1 MGERPEQGRDL
12 NADSRRVDT
21 RPTSAATLAAGGLPS
36 GFCEDYAE
44 ALWVQLAEPT
54 EAGLIRA
61 FELGG
66 EAHRG
71 GASLVDLVLAHHEV
85 LAQALTQPHAPG
97 AATRAA
103 GFLAEALQP
112 FDMALQ
118 ALRGGDLGLAAIHAE
133 LAETRLILDAAAKT
147 AKAEA
152 LERRRAEEALWQAQK
167 HQAVGRLASGVAHH
181 FNNLLTAI
189 LGNLEL
195 VRREREDDPALT
207 EKLGRASEAA
217 RRAVKLTRQLLTFSG
232 RQTLRPDLFEPSQG
246 LVELIALVGDSLR
259 GDIEVVTE
267 IPEGLWPV
275 RVDAGELELALLNL
289 AINAS
294 DAMDG
299 EGRLRITAAN
309 QTLADERLG
318 LNGDYLLIEVADN
331 GPGIPADILPRVF
344 DPFFTTKAAGV
355 GSGLG
360 LSQVLGFVHQS
371 KGAVDVAA
379 TPGGGTTFR
388 LLLPAAHEAAGG
400 PARERDAAGLVLV
413 VEDDADVAEIA
424 ASMLE
429 SHGFEA
435 RLAYRGAA
443 ALELLR
449 SGETVDL
456 VLCDAGL
463 GGGMNGLQLARALR
477 EIAPALPVLLTAKDR
492 GGAAAAQQAGVP
504 VIGKPYRSGDLYRKI
519 VELLRERTAEIR

>member
-1 MGERPEQGRDL
+1 MGDKPEQGRDL
-12 NADSRRVDT
+12 NVDSRRASARQT
-21 RPTSAATLAAGGLPS
+21 NAATLAASGLPC
-36 GFCEDYAE
+36 GFCEAYAE
-44 ALWVQLAEPT
+44 ALWAQLAEPT

-66 EAHRG
+66 EAYCG
-71 GASLVDLVLAHHEV
+71 GASIVDLALAHHDV
-85 LAQALTQPHAPG
+85 VAQALAQPHAPG
-97 AATRAA
+97 GATRAA

-118 ALRGGDLGLAAIHAE
+118 ALRRGDLGLAKINMR
-133 LAETRLILDAAAKT
+133 LAEARRELDVAIRAAE
-147 AKAEA
+147 AEA

-189 LGNLEL
+189 LGNLDL

-246 LVELIALVGDSLR
+246 LVELVALVGDSLR
-259 GDIEVVTE
+259 ADIEMVTE

-275 RVDAGELELALLNL
+275 RLDAGELELALLNL
-289 AINAS
+289 AINAG

-299 EGRLRITAAN
+299 EGRLRIMAAN
-309 QTLADERLG
+309 QALADERLG

-331 GPGIPADILPRVF
+331 GPGIPSDILPRVF

-360 LSQVLGFVHQS
+360 LSQVLGFVHQA

-388 LLLPAAHEAAGG
+388 LLLPAAHEAGG
-400 PARERDAAGLVLV
+400 GQTRELDAAGSVLV

-435 RLAYRGAA
+435 RLAYRGLAA
-443 ALELLR
+443 VELVR

-463 GGGMNGLQLARALR
+463 GGGMDGFQLARALR
-477 EIAPALPVLLTAKDR
+477 EIDPALPVLLTAKDR
-492 GGAAAAQQAGVP
+492 AAAASAEQAGLP
-504 VIGKPYRSGDLYRKI
+504 VIGKPYRAGDLYRKI
-519 VELLRERTAEIR
+519 AALLRERTAVTG